1 MRALVALDNG
11 DLQNVLF
18 QIDVVGI
25 AVVGRDDLARDHAQN
40 ASLARVAEIVGRE
53 RRDVEGV
60 VGALVEIFLDLRR
73 FKVAQLAVVPVQ
85 NALLEDHFDVEV
97 LEIVDHG
104 EVGQIAGRDCAAVI
118 EQEIARGVVAGGLD
132 GNDGVDAVF
141 VDGLTGDIINVTLFQ
156 QIARMLVVGAEHT
169 ALGVLRREQGSK
181 RFQIA
186 RGGALADHDELASL
200 QLCQRV
206 LHRGAFVVGIDACG
220 DVGVEILALQ
230 ARRVAV
236 DLLVVRLRGDDLRDD
251 LGVIVDHAVGVHHL
265 GQTLYSG
272 VVVERVDGAVVQI
285 RAGFVHRRGRDAGRQ
300 HEPHVDG
307 QPLGRLEHIVN
318 AVGAHDVGDLM
329 GVGDDGGRAV
339 RQRRADE
346 FLRRDETGFQM
357 DVRVDEAGADDLAG
371 HIVFDLALIAA
382 EAHNQAVRH
391 GDIARQQLI
400 GEYVDIRRVFQHQI
414 GLLPAGGGLDHT
426 LLL

>member
-1 MRALVALDNG
+1 M
-11 DLQNVLF
+11 
-18 QIDVVGI
+18 
-25 AVVGRDDLARDHAQN
+25 
-40 ASLARVAEIVGRE
+40 
-53 RRDVEGV
+53 
-60 VGALVEIFLDLRR
+60 
-73 FKVAQLAVVPVQ
+73 
-85 NALLEDHFDVEV
+85 
-97 LEIVDHG
+97 
-104 EVGQIAGRDCAAVI
+104 
-118 EQEIARGVVAGGLD
+118 
-132 GNDGVDAVF
+132 
-141 VDGLTGDIINVTLFQ
+141 
-156 QIARMLVVGAEHT
+156 
-169 ALGVLRREQGSK
+169 
-181 RFQIA
+181 
-186 RGGALADHDELASL
+186 
-200 QLCQRV
+200 
-206 LHRGAFVVGIDACG
+206 
-220 DVGVEILALQ
+220 
-230 ARRVAV
+230 AV

-371 HIVFDLALIAA
+371 HVIFDLALVAA
-382 EAHNQAVRH
+382 KAHDQAVRH
-391 GDIARQQLI
+391 GDVARQQLV
-400 GEYVDIRRVFQHQI
+400 GEHVDIRRVFQHQI